1 MVIAVNIR
9 SLPGNEAWN
18 ALVEETLLR
27 LAARHP
33 RMQLVFIT
41 DHLKVP
47 VPDMRNVR
55 YHRLP
60 KPAHSPLAIAWWY
73 NLRLPPLLRSFRADL
88 VLQCTG
94 ITTQRTGIPQCLLL
108 HDVHSLQQQ
117 GWLPKTYQRFMRKSL
132 PGFLRTAALVLT
144 TGQPSMNI
152 AQQYLPVEAGK
163 IKSWLPM
170 PAPLKAPADAESR
183 EAVKNQYAGG
193 YEYFVCQA
201 AVHPRNRLLLL
212 LKAFS
217 LFKKRM
223 KSGMR
228 LVIITGPLPAK
239 DAWVDSL
246 RLYKYRSELQ
256 LVQDPAEAEHI
267 VAAAYACI
275 QLSPLPADII
285 RSQACWSAGV
295 PVITTDEEPAHE
307 LMGNAA
313 LFIGTDDPAE
323 LAAQMMAVYRD
334 ENLYRQV
341 AAAGRQSWQE
351 SIGAN
356 SDEQLYTFLRSLQK
370 A

>member
-18 ALVEETLLR
+18 ALVEESLLR
-27 LAARHP
+27 LAAHHP

-41 DHLKVP
+41 DRLEVP

-55 YHRLP
+55 YHQLP

-73 NLRLPPLLRSFRADL
+73 NLRLPRLLRSLQATG

-94 ITTQRTGIPQCLLL
+94 ITTPRTRIPQCLLL
-108 HDVHSLQQQ
+108 HDVHSIQQQ
-117 GWLPKTYQRFMRKSL
+117 GWLPKTYQRFISKSL
-132 PGFLRTAALVLT
+132 PGFLRTASLVLA

-152 AQQYLPVEAGK
+152 AQQYLTGEAGK
-163 IKSWLPM
+163 IKSWIPM
-170 PAPLKAPADAESR
+170 PAPLTTLADAESR
-183 EAVKNQYAGG
+183 EGVKNQYAGG
-193 YEYFVCQA
+193 YEYFVCRA
-201 AVHPRNRLLLL
+201 AVHPRSRLLLL

-246 RLYKYRSELQ
+246 RLYKFRSELQ
-256 LVQDPAEAEHI
+256 LVQDIAETDRI
-267 VAAAYACI
+267 LSAAYACI

-285 RSQACWSAGV
+285 GSQACWSAGV

-313 LFIGTDDPAE
+313 LFAGTDDPAE

-334 ENLYRQV
+334 ENLYKQL
-341 AAAGRQSWQE
+341 AAEGRRSWQE
-351 SIGAN
+351 SIGAG